1 MQGKSANESKIFDEL
16 MLDSCEK
23 PFTLNHSNS
32 DIRVGPIIKEALP
45 QTCERTTMEGPYRLH
60 FMTHRRVEN
69 PDDPA

>member
-1 MQGKSANESKIFDEL
+1 MQSESKIFTVL
-16 MLDSCEK
+16 MLDSYGK
-23 PFTLNHSNS
+23 TFTLNHSNS

-45 QTCERTTMEGPYRLH
+45 QTQERTTMEGPYRSH